1 MKLIKATLENKAL
14 LKNLYSF
21 YLHDL
26 SAYSSSLK
34 PNKEGEFEF
43 DSFEKIWERDGITPY
58 LLKQNQE
65 VIGFCLLL
73 EPPFTKKVDYCI
85 NDLFI
90 YNQFRGRGYAEEA
103 IKTIFQEK
111 QGSYYVCQL
120 KDNKRAVGFW
130 KKFYEQYHI
139 AYEESL
145 ELEDGEEVLY
155 QTFSTLNMVVPPPV
169 K

>member
-1 MKLIKATLENKAL
+1 MELVKATVGDKQL

-26 SAYSSSLK
+26 SAYSQSLR
-34 PNKEGEFEF
+34 PNKEGAFEF
-43 DSFEKIWERDGITPY
+43 DSFEIIWEREGITPY
-58 LLKQNQE
+58 LLIDKTE

-103 IKTIFQEK
+103 IKTIFQK
-111 QGSYYVCQL
+111 KKGSYYVSQL
-120 KDNKRAVGFW
+120 KNNKRAVSFW
-130 KKFYEQYHI
+130 KKFYEKHHI
-139 AYEESL
+139 AFEETL
-145 ELEDGEEVLY
+145 ELEDGEEVIY
-155 QTFSTLNMVVPPPV
+155 QTFTTQNMVVSP
-169 K
+169 KN

>member
-1 MKLIKATLENKAL
+1 MELVKATLEDKTL
-14 LKNLYSF
+14 VKNLYSF

-34 PNKEGEFEF
+34 PNADGVFEF

-58 LLKQNQE
+58 LLKQKKE

-90 YNQFRGRGYAEEA
+90 YSGFRGKGFAEEA

-111 QGSYYVCQL
+111 QGSYYVSQL
-120 KDNKRAVGFW
+120 TANKRAVGFW

-139 AYEESL
+139 AYEETL
-145 ELEDGEEVLY
+145 ELEDGEEVFY
-155 QTFSTLNMVVPPPV
+155 QTFNTKNMVVP